1 MIDIAQH
8 KLQRDLVMIITGFA
22 IVNQR
27 THKPSRNR
35 RILEL
40 VATSPASHIETI
52 YSTSVINQVWFFSVL
67 LISWLFF

>member
-52 YSTSVINQVWFFSVL
+52 YSLS
-67 LISWLFF
+67 LIHI